1 MQKKKKKK
9 KRKQSVAGLTC
20 KCVRLKGAML
30 PHDSIDFYVQTKKKE
45 VMLLEEKEKKD
56 KQYQ

>member
-45 VMLLEEKEKKD
+45 VMLLEEKDKKD
-56 KQYQ
+56 K